1 MKRLL
6 IFILALSAVALLVA
20 CGKQDRPQDTDVH
33 ADTEQ
38 TQGVE
43 SEDDAKNPETQP
55 KEEEKTIFNV
65 SEHGLVANAPEKAA
79 ENAKNLEELLKKAKK
94 NSTVFFPE
102 GDYYLEST
110 SYGCINLYGARN
122 LTLEG
127 DGATVINASYDPTVK
142 QSAATAGMSVILLL
156 AECENVTVRNLSFD
170 YAAYTQVCGRIVSVG
185 DGKTAI
191 KIDSRYTDGTSKRA
205 LTGGEYI
212 MAVNALDENG
222 LVKGDYYASDSGF
235 SATLSGDIYTIS
247 GNFGSEGD
255 TLVARFSL
263 GNYASPTIFATG
275 AKNVRFENFRSY
287 SSPSATFYATLDN
300 ENFTFDG
307 YHVAPPDNAEWLWGS
322 NVDSIHI
329 KGIRGTVTLKNST
342 FRGLGDDALNVH
354 SIAGKVT
361 KVSGDKVYLE
371 YFYGGDLDG
380 IWSRT
385 GDEIEFYDKSFKLVA
400 TATARASN
408 NGSVTL
414 ENVSGTI
421 PVGSFAR
428 NKTTSPDLVI
438 ENVTVDGGR
447 ARAFLIQSKTAT
459 LKNCKISNLGLA
471 AVIVAP
477 DTKEWGEMGPC
488 ESFIASGLEIENVC
502 TMKNDACR
510 GAVMITNSHSGSV
523 KGDGTL
529 HGTVKITD
537 STFANTNAPALYA
550 ILTRDLTFTGN
561 NLAGNTQSPVY
572 TGCENVE
579 VE

>member
-1 MKRLL
+1 MKKLL
-6 IFILALSAVALLVA
+6 IFILVLSAVALLIA
-20 CGKQDRPQDTDVH
+20 CGKQNQPRDTDVQS
-33 ADTEQ
+33 DTEQ
-38 TQGVE
+38 KQGVE
-43 SEDDAKNPETQP
+43 SENGEKNPETQP

-65 SEHGLVANAPEKAA
+65 SEHGLVANAPEKAS
-79 ENAKNLEELLKKAKK
+79 ENTKKLESLLKKAKK
-94 NSTVFFPE
+94 NATVFFPA

-110 SYGCINLYGARN
+110 SFGCINLHGAKN

-127 DGATVINASYDPTVK
+127 NGATVINVSYDPTIK
-142 QSAATAGMSVILLL
+142 QNSATAGMSVILLL
-156 AECENVTVRNLSFD
+156 AECENVTVKNLAFD
-170 YAAYTQVCGRIVSVG
+170 YAAYTQVCGRVVSVG

-191 KIDSRYTDGTSKRA
+191 KIDSRYTDGTSKRS
-205 LTGGEYI
+205 LTGREYI

-222 LVKGDYYASDSGF
+222 LVKGDYYAPDSGF
-235 SATLSGDIYTIS
+235 SASLAGDVYTIS

-263 GNYASPTIFATG
+263 GNYASPTIFAMG
-275 AKNVRFENFRSY
+275 AKNVKFKNFRSY

-361 KVSGDKVYLE
+361 KISGDKVYLE

-414 ENVSGTI
+414 ENISGTI

-459 LKNCKISNLGLA
+459 LNNCKISNLGLA
-471 AVIVAP
+471 AIIVAP

-488 ESFIASGLEIENVC
+488 ESFSASGLEIENIC
-502 TMKNDACR
+502 TMKTEACR

-523 KGDGTL
+523 KGDGIL
-529 HGTVKITD
+529 HGTVKIVG
-537 STFANTNAPALYA
+537 STFTNTNAPALYA

-561 NLAGNTQSPVY
+561 TLTGNTQSPVY